1 MIETIHPGLSAPD
14 ARIAIFDFDG
24 TVSLI
29 RAGWFDIML
38 SMMVET
44 LSALNTGETE
54 EELRAI
60 IKAFVW
66 ANTGRDT
73 LFQMIS
79 LSEAVAARGGVPPD
93 PQEYKQRFLVNLFA
107 VSHKRIANLRSG
119 LAAADDYLVPGTRAL
134 LEDLRARG
142 FSLYL
147 ASGTDQPHL
156 KEEADLLDVTRY
168 FDGGVYGA
176 LPDPEAFSKRMLIE
190 RVLHLPGMRP
200 DRLIGFGDGPVEIEE
215 LKRGRALAVGLATDE
230 PECRITNPFKR
241 ANLITAGADYIIP
254 NYLCRHALLP
264 ALFASHEFANDEF
277 ANDEQI

>member
-1 MIETIHPGLSAPD
+1 MIETIHPGASAPD

-29 RAGWFDIML
+29 RAGWLDIML

-44 LSALNTGETE
+44 LSALKTGETE
-54 EELRAI
+54 EELRAL

-73 LFQMIS
+73 LYQMIS
-79 LSEAVAARGGVPPD
+79 LSEAVAERGGVPPD

-107 VSHKRIANLRSG
+107 VSHQRIADIRAG
-119 LAAADDYLVPGTRAL
+119 IAAPDDYLVPGTRAI
-134 LEDLRARG
+134 LEELRSRG
-142 FSLYL
+142 LSLYL
-147 ASGTDQPHL
+147 ASGTDEPHL
-156 KEEADLLDVTRY
+156 KEEADLLDITRY

-176 LPDPEAFSKRMLIE
+176 LPDPEAFSKRLLVE
-190 RVLHLPGMRP
+190 RILKLPGMRP
-200 DRLIGFGDGPVEIEE
+200 DRLLGFGDGPVEIEE

-230 PECRITNPFKR
+230 PECRVTNPWKR
-241 ANLITAGADYIIP
+241 SNLIAAGADYIIP

-264 ALFASHEFANDEF
+264 ALFANHEP
-277 ANDEQI
+277 I

>member
-1 MIETIHPGLSAPD
+1 MIETIHPGVSAPD

-29 RAGWFDIML
+29 RAGWFEIML
-38 SMMVET
+38 AMMVET
-44 LSALNTGETE
+44 LGELKTGESE
-54 EELRAI
+54 AELRAL
-60 IKAFVW
+60 IKDFVW

-73 LFQMIS
+73 LYQMIS
-79 LSEAVAARGGVPPD
+79 LCEAVEARGGVPPD

-107 VSHKRIANLRSG
+107 VSHKRIDDLRAG
-119 LAAADDYLVPGTRAL
+119 IAAPDDYLVQGTRAL
-134 LEDLRARG
+134 LEELRARG

-147 ASGTDQPHL
+147 ASGTDEPHL

-176 LPDPEAFSKRMLIE
+176 LPDPEAFSKRMLVE
-190 RVLHLPGMRP
+190 RVLRLPGMRP
-200 DRLIGFGDGPVEIEE
+200 GWLIGFGDGPVEIQE

-254 NYLCRHALLP
+254 NYLCRQALLP
-264 ALFASHEFANDEF
+264 ALLATHEPINDEP
-277 ANDEQI
+277 I